1 MAARRETLPIPGSR
15 RSCSLAFAATADP
28 PASVLTGRTAIAGT
42 SPGVIRRL
50 RPVDTRDM
58 VRVSIDGH
66 PLTATAALVWN
77 GDLPRPLQQILFDA
91 ADGIAPPDPAW
102 ASITDAKFT

>member
-1 MAARRETLPIPGSR
+1 MD
-15 RSCSLAFAATADP
+15 LAFAAVAERPTA
-28 PASVLTGRTAIAGT
+28 VLTGPSVITGSR
-42 SPGVIRRL
+42 PGLIRL
-50 RPVDTRDM
+50 PRPMVTHDM
-58 VRVSIDGH
+58 VRVGLEDH

-102 ASITDAKFT
+102 APRSTANVK